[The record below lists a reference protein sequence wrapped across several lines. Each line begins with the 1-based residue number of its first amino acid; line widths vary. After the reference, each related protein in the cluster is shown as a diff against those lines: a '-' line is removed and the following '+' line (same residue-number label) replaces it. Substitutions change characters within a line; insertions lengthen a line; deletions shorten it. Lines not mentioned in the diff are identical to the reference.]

1 MKKLFLILIFAVL
14 AAVLFLFPQEKVE
27 VTVTNISVP
36 VRVTDGGQ
44 FIDNL
49 AIEDFELLEDGK
61 PQKIQALYLV
71 RKSGLER
78 REGPQEFNPA
88 VARHFYLLFQL
99 TDYTP
104 KLSELIDFLFQQV
117 LLPTDSMVIQ
127 TPLKSYSLSPQALA
141 TKPKEV
147 LAQEMNSLLKKD
159 IKTGGSEYNGLL
171 NDLKRFV
178 RTISGT
184 SGRADIESDSSTAM
198 TGIEFLLSRYK
209 DTAEKME
216 QQRLIDE
223 RKFVRFA
230 YALKRVE
237 GQKYVF
243 FIYQREY
250 RPEIP
255 SMALNILL
263 DAYQDQPNI
272 MSDLQD
278 LFQMYSRDVSLNTDL
293 LNKAF
298 SDSSINFNLVFM
310 NKEPE
315 HVTGVTMREQSEDFY
330 RAFSQVAQATGGIVD
345 SSQNP
350 AAGFQ
355 HAIDSS
361 GVYYLLYYSPENYVK
376 DKQFKNITVR
386 VKNRA
391 CSVLHRLGYFA
402 E

>member
-1 MKKLFLILIFAVL
+1 MKKLFLILVFAVL

-36 VRVTDGGQ
+36 TRVTDGGQ

-49 AIEDFELLEDGK
+49 TIEDFELLEDGK

-71 RKSGLER
+71 RKSNLER
-78 REGPQEFNPA
+78 KEGLQEFNPG
-88 VARHFYLLFQL
+88 VARSFYLLFQL
-99 TDYTP
+99 NDYTP

-159 IKTGGSEYNGLL
+159 IKTGGSEYNSLL
-171 NDLKRFV
+171 NDLKRVV
-178 RTISGT
+178 RSVSGT
-184 SGRADIESDSSTAM
+184 SGRADIESDSSTSM
-198 TGIEFLLSRYK
+198 TGIEFQLSRYK
-209 DTAEKME
+209 DTVEKME

-230 YALKRVE
+230 YALKRIE

-243 FIYQREY
+243 FIYQREF

-255 SMALNILL
+255 SMVLHALL
-263 DAYQDQPNI
+263 DAYQDQPQI

-278 LFQMYSRDVSLNTDL
+278 LFQLYSRDVSVNTDL

-298 SDSSINFNLVFM
+298 ADSSINFNLIFM

-315 HVTGVTMREQSEDFY
+315 HVSGITMREQSEDFF

-355 HAIDSS
+355 HVIESS
-361 GVYYLLYYSPENYVK
+361 SVYYILYYSPENYVK
-376 DKQFKNITVR
+376 NKQFKNITVR
-386 VKNRA
+386 VKNRV